1 MKINTIGQWVIGIV
15 SIVCIGTPLCFS
27 QELMKKNAMTLDL
40 AKSIADACQKKA
52 KELGYS
58 VAIAVRD
65 EGGNI
70 RIVYRMNDVGSITL
84 KWAEAKSLT
93 AYENKQSTASG
104 EFRIWNIGDQTMV
117 LGVSGGVPLLIDSQI
132 VGAIGVSG
140 AKGKADDL
148 IAEAGVLVFT
158 DTLKAAQAQTP
169 PAAPQPQQQPSQPAA
184 AASPP
189 AK

>member
-1 MKINTIGQWVIGIV
+1 MKISTIGQWVIGTVIA
-15 SIVCIGTPLCFS
+15 VCVGTPFCFS
-27 QELMKKNAMTLDL
+27 QELVKKDAMTLDL
-40 AKSIADACQKKA
+40 AKSIADSCQKKA

-70 RIVYRMNDVGSITL
+70 RIVYRMNDVGSIAL

-93 AYENKQSTASG
+93 AYENKQSTATG

-132 VGAIGVSG
+132 VGAVGVSG

-148 IAEAGVLVFT
+148 IAEAGVTVFN
-158 DTLKAAQAQTP
+158 DTLKASQAQAS
-169 PAAPQPQQQPSQPAA
+169 PAVPQQQQPSQPAA
-184 AASPP
+184 SPP